1 LLLSCIA
8 MESVAKVPREDLAVT
23 TLRIE
28 RETLDEFRRVAALSQ
43 RTVVQEMRWLML
55 RHIAEA
61 NEQAAA

>member
-1 LLLSCIA
+1 